1 MHARHARAHMRAM
14 DTSRRGGAGCLAT
27 VGALCYGFVGFI
39 QKDSKMMQNG
49 MRGRVVAQFLTVA
62 TMLAASTSIFM
73 KGRGGADAQPE
84 GSK

>member
-1 MHARHARAHMRAM
+1 MRAM
-14 DTSRRGGAGCLAT
+14 GTSRRGGAGCLAT
-27 VGALCYGFVGFI
+27 VGALCYGFVGFM